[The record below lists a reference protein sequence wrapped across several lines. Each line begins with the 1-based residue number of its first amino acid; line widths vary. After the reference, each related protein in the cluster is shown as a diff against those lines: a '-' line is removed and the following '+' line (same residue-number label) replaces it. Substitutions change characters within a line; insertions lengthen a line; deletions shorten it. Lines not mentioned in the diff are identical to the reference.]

1 MFSKRK
7 CSPKCNSTVLNL
19 IYIFFFSLE
28 PDAPTDIHFTD
39 VTEDSVVVQWFAPR
53 AKITGY
59 RLFLNVE
66 GSNPKQLRLPAHLTQ
81 YTLLNLEPDT
91 DYTVTLHSEQ
101 GNTLSEGETAVFTT
115 GECININKIL
125 KTKNLW

>member
-1 MFSKRK
+1 M
-7 CSPKCNSTVLNL
+7 
-19 IYIFFFSLE
+19 SLE
-28 PDAPTDIHFTD
+28 PDAPTDIHFVD
-39 VTEDSVVVQWFAPR
+39 VTEDSAVVQWFAPR

-115 GECININKIL
+115 GECLTINKSL
-125 KTKNLW
+125 KTKNHL